1 MSLGVNVEGVSLGID
16 QAIPCGLIINELV
29 SNSLKHAFGD
39 RGGELRIDLRQ
50 REQAIALVISDD
62 GVGLPAEVDV
72 KDSTSLGLKLVN
84 ILVGQLKGTMRV
96 DTESGTQFTIE
107 FQRRPVAG

>member
-1 MSLGVNVEGVSLGID
+1 MSTHVHSECGAALPTQRAAVEAG
-16 QAIPCGLIINELV
+16 
-29 SNSLKHAFGD
+29 
-39 RGGELRIDLRQ
+39 
-50 REQAIALVISDD
+50 
-62 GVGLPAEVDV
+62 AEVDV